1 MNYCSNATQELCF
14 SKHNKQAAE
23 TGIAFSF
30 FSWLLF
36 AALAALAWFKLRDEL
51 NAYDFEACPG
61 ADNDQDQFETEE
73 SEELSGSSKAKAAI
87 AGSPAHNGRGEL
99 HEGLL

>member
-1 MNYCSNATQELCF
+1 VTFTQELCF
-14 SKHNKQAAE
+14 SQLNKRAAE

-51 NAYDFEACPG
+51 NAYDFEECPG
-61 ADNDQDQFETEE
+61 ADNEDADQFETEE
-73 SEELSGSSKAKAAI
+73 STTESSESPAKSKTGKTDTSRGGGDDLHEEL
-87 AGSPAHNGRGEL
+87 L
-99 HEGLL
+99 